1 MQDARNAPLLGIG
14 FMLAGMFFISV
25 NDVFIKGLSGGYPLH
40 QIVAFRSGVGLI
52 FVAVFLMLEGGP
64 RLLIVQRPWL
74 HVLRAVLVVFANS
87 AFYLAFVAMPLATA
101 TALYFVAP
109 LFVTL
114 LSIPVLGEKVGPWRL
129 GAILAGFGGVLVM
142 LGPELEG
149 GAGWAAVLPVL
160 SAAGYAGTSVLTRKL
175 GQATSASALAMHM
188 QLAFLLVA
196 AVMYL
201 VAGDGRYAD
210 SFASESLRFA
220 FAPWVWPDPADLP
233 RLIGLGLLSACI
245 GYAMAQAYR
254 QAQASV
260 VAPFEYV
267 LMIFAL
273 FWGWMIFDEWPRWT
287 VFVGAAI
294 IIASGIAIVWRDRKA
309 ARAGRKKTAAGRI

>member
-14 FMLAGMFFISV
+14 FMLGGMFFISV
-25 NDVFIKGLSGGYPLH
+25 NDVLIKGLSGGYPLH
-40 QIVAFRSGVGLI
+40 QIVAFRSGVGMI
-52 FVAVFLMLEGGP
+52 FVLGLLMAEGGF

-74 HVLRAVLVVFANS
+74 HVLRAVLVVLANS
-87 AFYLAFVAMPLATA
+87 CFYLAFVAMPLATA

-114 LSIPVLGEKVGPWRL
+114 LSIPVLGEQVGARRL
-129 GAILAGFGGVLVM
+129 TAVLVGFAGVLVM
-142 LGPELEG
+142 LGPELSL
-149 GAGWAAVLPVL
+149 GAGWAAILPVL
-160 SAAGYAGTSVLTRKL
+160 SAAMYAGTSVLTRKL
-175 GQATSASALAMHM
+175 GQATRASTLALHM

-201 VAGDGRYAD
+201 VAGDGRYAET
-210 SFASESLRFA
+210 FASESLRFA

-233 RLIGLGLLSACI
+233 KLLALGFLSACI

-254 QAQASV
+254 QAPASV

-273 FWGWMIFDEWPRWT
+273 LWGWMFFAEWPRPT
-287 VFVGAAI
+287 VFLGAAV
-294 IIASGIAIVWRDRKA
+294 IIASGLYIVLRERRR
-309 ARAGRKKTAAGRI
+309 RA

>member
-25 NDVFIKGLSGGYPLH
+25 NDVLIKGLSGGYPLH
-40 QIVAFRSGVGLI
+40 QIVAFRSGVGMI
-52 FVAVFLMLEGGP
+52 FVLGILMAEGGF
-64 RLLIVQRPWL
+64 RLLIVQRPGL

-114 LSIPVLGEKVGPWRL
+114 MSIPFLGEKVGVRRMT
-129 GAILAGFGGVLVM
+129 AILVGFAGVLVL
-142 LGPELEG
+142 LGPELSL

-175 GQATSASALAMHM
+175 GQATRASTLALHL
-188 QLAFLLVA
+188 QVAFIIVA
-196 AVMYL
+196 AAMYL
-201 VAGDGRYAD
+201 LAGDGRYAD
-210 SFASESLRFA
+210 SFTSESLRFA
-220 FAPWVWPDPADLP
+220 FAPWVWPEPEDLP
-233 RLIGLGLLSACI
+233 SLIGLGFLSACI

-254 QAQASV
+254 QAPASV

-273 FWGWMIFDEWPRWT
+273 LWGWLFFAEWPRAT
-287 VFVGAAI
+287 VFLGATI
-294 IIASGIAIVWRDRKA
+294 IIASGIYIVVRER
-309 ARAGRKKTAAGRI
+309 RRPV

>member
-25 NDVFIKGLSGGYPLH
+25 NDVLIKGLSGGYPLH
-40 QIVAFRSGVGLI
+40 QIVAFRSGVGMI
-52 FVAVFLMLEGGP
+52 FVLGILMAEGGF
-64 RLLIVQRPWL
+64 RLLIVQRPGL

-114 LSIPVLGEKVGPWRL
+114 MSIPFLGEKVGVRRMT
-129 GAILAGFGGVLVM
+129 AILVGFAGVLVM
-142 LGPELEG
+142 LGPELSL

-175 GQATSASALAMHM
+175 GQATRASTLALHM
-188 QLAFLLVA
+188 QVAFIIVA
-196 AVMYL
+196 AAMYL
-201 VAGDGRYAD
+201 LAGDGRYAD
-210 SFASESLRFA
+210 SFTSESLRFA
-220 FAPWVWPDPADLP
+220 FAPWVWPEPGDLP
-233 RLIGLGLLSACI
+233 SLIGLGFLSACI

-254 QAQASV
+254 QAPASV

-273 FWGWMIFDEWPRWT
+273 LWGWLFFAEWPRAT
-287 VFVGAAI
+287 VFLGATI
-294 IIASGIAIVWRDRKA
+294 IIASGIYIVVRER
-309 ARAGRKKTAAGRI
+309 RRPV